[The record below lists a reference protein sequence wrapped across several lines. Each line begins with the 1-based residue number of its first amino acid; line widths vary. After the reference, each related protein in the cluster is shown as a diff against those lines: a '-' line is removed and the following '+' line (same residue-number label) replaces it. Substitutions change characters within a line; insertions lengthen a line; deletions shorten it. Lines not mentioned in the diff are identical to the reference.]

1 MTELPDTDGLILETI
16 GAMPFLSRG
25 ELVALCG
32 LGDGEAR
39 HGLNR
44 LLNSGLAVRV
54 GHARIGKAR
63 TRRWCLTGPGVSELA
78 SLRGVDTGELLG
90 VLPVSA
96 EWRRTLLRRL
106 DAAEVYYRLA
116 ALAAGVSGRPC
127 RWHWRASGWL
137 DGTLEVGRG
146 RYVRV
151 CRIGSALLR
160 RSALHR
166 LGGMVRM
173 WEEGHVDT
181 ALIVVPGHTQAR
193 PVERWLREYASGVF
207 AWVVTEPELSVA
219 APQDRIWRRPAD
231 HRTQVHAISQMLSSV
246 GESGG
251 ERDDESGDDLLRPER
266 RGRSTLPG
274 KRTVP
279 VTRQADLL
287 PATLTKGQKDLLD
300 LLADWP
306 LMGTEDLARMLG
318 VSRHGMR
325 RGAGEL
331 ARHGLAHSLRITA
344 AGARARDSAPRMCP
358 GDAGLRLL
366 SWRDRAQLHA
376 LRARWGVVPDD
387 AGDPEFRIG
396 GLRLEGGRLRQL
408 ARQLRHTDGVHRFV
422 SRLAEA
428 CRQSDDAALVEVLP
442 AHRSERWFE
451 IGGTYH
457 GVRPDASGVIG
468 AGRGYLP
475 FLLEYEERA
484 TTPAATNS
492 RLDPYR
498 RYFDVVTRVEDWGR
512 HPVVLVLFAETG
524 AASRFAAYCARHLA
538 APRTFTG
545 ARLPLYV
552 SSAEDLLRSGI
563 LGESWLAPLDLSAG
577 RTAFYRS

>member
-1 MTELPDTDGLILETI
+1 MTARPDTEESILDLI

-25 ELVALCG
+25 ELAVLGG

-44 LLNSGLAVRV
+44 LLNSGLIDRV
-54 GHARIGKAR
+54 GHARIGKVR
-63 TRRWCLTGPGVSELA
+63 TRRWCLTGHGVSELA
-78 SLRGVDTGELLG
+78 SLRGVDTDELLG

-127 RWHWRASGWL
+127 RWHWHWRGWL
-137 DGTLEVGRG
+137 DGTLEVGPG

-173 WEEGHVDT
+173 WEDGHVDT
-181 ALIVVPGHTQAR
+181 ALVVVPGHTQAR
-193 PVERWLREYASGVF
+193 PVERWLREHAGGVY
-207 AWVVTEPELSVA
+207 AWVVTEPDLSGA
-219 APQDRIWRRPAD
+219 GPQERIWRRPAEY
-231 HRTQVHAISQMLSSV
+231 RTQVHTISQMLSGV
-246 GESGG
+246 G
-251 ERDDESGDDLLRPER
+251 ERDDECGGELLRPET

-274 KRTVP
+274 REIVP
-279 VTRQADLL
+279 VRRQADLL

-300 LLADWP
+300 LVADWP
-306 LMGTEDLARMLG
+306 LMASEDLARMLD
-318 VSRHGMR
+318 VSMHGMR
-325 RGAGEL
+325 RSAGEL
-331 ARHGLAHSLRITA
+331 VRHGLAHSLKLTA
-344 AGARARDSAPRMCP
+344 AGGRDSIPRMCP

-366 SWRDRAQLHA
+366 SWRDRTQLHA

-387 AGDPEFRIG
+387 AGDPEFGIV
-396 GLRLEGGRLRQL
+396 GLRLAGGRLRQL

-451 IGGTYH
+451 IGGRH
-457 GVRPDASGVIG
+457 FGVRPDASGAID

-524 AASRFAAYCARHLA
+524 AASRFAAYCAGHLA

-552 SSAEDLLRSGI
+552 SSAGDLLRSGV
-563 LGESWLAPLDLSAG
+563 LGESWLAPLDLAAG
-577 RTAFYRS
+577 RTAFYRD

>member
-1 MTELPDTDGLILETI
+1 MTERRDTEGRILDLI

-25 ELVALCG
+25 ELAALG
-32 LGDGEAR
+32 GMGDGEAR
-39 HGLNR
+39 HGLYR
-44 LLNSGLAVRV
+44 LLNGGLVDRV
-54 GHARIGKAR
+54 GHARIGKVR
-63 TRRWCLTGPGVSELA
+63 TRRWCLTGKGVAELA
-78 SLRGVDTGELLG
+78 SLRGVDTGELLDA
-90 VLPVSA
+90 LPVSA

-106 DAAEVYYRLA
+106 DAAEVFYRLA
-116 ALAAGVSGRPC
+116 ALAAVVSGRRC
-127 RWHWRASGWL
+127 RWHWRGSGWL
-137 DGTLEVGRG
+137 DGTLEVGPG

-173 WEEGHVDT
+173 WEDGHVDT

-193 PVERWLREYASGVF
+193 LVERWLRANAAGVF
-207 AWVVTEPELSVA
+207 AWVVTEPELYA
-219 APQDRIWRRPAD
+219 AGPQERIWRRPAEY
-231 HRTQVHAISQMLSSV
+231 RTQVQTLSRLLSGV
-246 GESGG
+246 GM
-251 ERDDESGDDLLRPER
+251 RGDDPVRTGT
-266 RGRSTLPG
+266 RGRGTLPG
-274 KRTVP
+274 SEIVPGKR
-279 VTRQADLL
+279 RADLL
-287 PATLTKGQKDLLD
+287 PATLTRGQKDLLD
-300 LLADWP
+300 LVADWP
-306 LMGTEDLARMLG
+306 LMASEDLARMLG

-325 RGAGEL
+325 RNAGEL
-331 ARHGLAHSLRITA
+331 VRHGLAHSLRISA
-344 AGARARDSAPRMCP
+344 AGGRDSVPRMCP

-366 SWRDRAQLHA
+366 SWRDRTQLHA
-376 LRARWGVVPDD
+376 LRNRWGVAPDD
-387 AGDPEFRIG
+387 AGDPEFGTG
-396 GLRLEGGRLRQL
+396 GLRLVGGRLRQL

-428 CRQSDDAALVEVLP
+428 CRRSDDAALVEVLP

-451 IGGTYH
+451 VGGTHY
-457 GVRPDASGVIG
+457 GVRPDASGVID
-468 AGRGYLP
+468 AGGGYLS

-484 TTPAATNS
+484 TTPAATS
-492 RLDPYR
+492 ARLDPYR

-545 ARLPLYV
+545 TRLPLYV

-563 LGESWLAPLDLSAG
+563 LGESWLAPLDLAAG
-577 RTAFYRS
+577 RTAFYRD

>member
-1 MTELPDTDGLILETI
+1 MTERLDTDRLILEAI
-16 GAMPFLSRG
+16 GTMPFLSRG
-25 ELVALCG
+25 ELAALGG

-44 LLNSGLAVRV
+44 LLNSGLVVRV
-54 GHARIGKAR
+54 GHARIGKVR

-96 EWRRTLLRRL
+96 EWRAILLRRL
-106 DAAEVYYRLA
+106 DTAEVYYRLA
-116 ALAAGVSGRPC
+116 ALAAVASGRRC
-127 RWHWRASGWL
+127 RWHWRRSGWL

-151 CRIGSALLR
+151 CRIGSAVPR
-160 RSALHR
+160 RSILSR

-193 PVERWLREYASGVF
+193 PVERWLRENGSGIF
-207 AWVVTEPELSVA
+207 AWVVTEPELA
-219 APQDRIWRRPAD
+219 GAGPQDRIWRRPGAF
-231 HRTQVHAISQMLSSV
+231 RTRAHPMSRMLAGV
-246 GESGG
+246 GEREG
-251 ERDDESGDDLLRPER
+251 EAGDVSSRTER
-266 RGRSTLPG
+266 RGHRSLPG

-287 PATLTKGQKDLLD
+287 PATLTKAQKDLLD
-300 LLADWP
+300 LVADWP
-306 LMGTEDLARMLG
+306 LMGSEDLARMLG
-318 VSRHGMR
+318 VSGHGMR
-325 RGAGEL
+325 RNAGEL
-331 ARHGLAHSLRITA
+331 VRHGLARSLRITA
-344 AGARARDSAPRMCP
+344 AGARDSAPRMCP

-366 SWRDRAQLHA
+366 SWRDRTQLHA

-387 AGDPEFRIG
+387 AGDPEFGIG

-422 SRLAEA
+422 SRLTEA

-451 IGGTYH
+451 IGGRHY

-468 AGRGYLP
+468 DGRGYLP

-524 AASRFAAYCARHLA
+524 AASRFAAYCAGHLA

-552 SSAEDLLRSGI
+552 SSAEDLLRSGV
-563 LGESWLAPLDLSAG
+563 LGESWLAPLDLAAG
-577 RTAFYRS
+577 RTAFYRD

>member
-1 MTELPDTDGLILETI
+1 MTERRDTEGRILDLI

-25 ELVALCG
+25 ELAALGG

-39 HGLNR
+39 HGLDR
-44 LLNSGLAVRV
+44 LLNGGLVDRV
-54 GHARIGKAR
+54 GHARIGNVR
-63 TRRWCLTGPGVSELA
+63 TRRWCLTGKGVSELA
-78 SLRGVDTGELLG
+78 SLRGVDTDELLEE
-90 VLPVSA
+90 LPVSA

-106 DAAEVYYRLA
+106 DAAETFYRLA
-116 ALAAGVSGRPC
+116 ALAAVVSGRRC
-127 RWHWRASGWL
+127 RWHWRGSGWL
-137 DGTLEVGRG
+137 DGTLEVGPG

-173 WEEGHVDT
+173 WEDGHVDT

-193 PVERWLREYASGVF
+193 LAERWLRANAAGVF
-207 AWVVTEPELSVA
+207 AWVVTEPELA
-219 APQDRIWRRPAD
+219 GAGPQERIWRRPAEY
-231 HRTQVHAISQMLSSV
+231 RTQVHALSQMLSGV
-246 GESGG
+246 GEREG
-251 ERDDESGDDLLRPER
+251 ETGDVPDHTGR
-266 RGRSTLPG
+266 RGHRSLPG
-274 KRTVP
+274 ENMVP
-279 VTRQADLL
+279 GGRQADLL

-300 LLADWP
+300 LVADWP
-306 LMGTEDLARMLG
+306 LMGREDLARMLG

-325 RGAGEL
+325 RSAGEL
-331 ARHGLAHSLRITA
+331 VRHGLAHSLKLTA
-344 AGARARDSAPRMCP
+344 AGERNSVPRMCP

-366 SWRDRAQLHA
+366 SWRDRTQLHA
-376 LRARWGVVPDD
+376 LRNRWGVAPDD
-387 AGDPEFRIG
+387 AGDPEFGTG
-396 GLRLEGGRLRQL
+396 GLRLAGGRLRQL

-451 IGGTYH
+451 IGGTHY
-457 GVRPDASGVIG
+457 GVRPDASGVID
-468 AGRGYLP
+468 AGRGNVP

-484 TTPAATNS
+484 TTPAATSS

-524 AASRFAAYCARHLA
+524 AASRFAAHCATNLSV
-538 APRTFTG
+538 PRTFTG

-563 LGESWLAPLDLSAG
+563 LGENWLAPLDLAAG
-577 RTAFYRS
+577 RTAFYRD

>member
-1 MTELPDTDGLILETI
+1 MTEPLDAEGRILEAL

-25 ELVALCG
+25 ELAALGG
-32 LGDGEAR
+32 LSDGEAR

-44 LLNSGLAVRV
+44 LLDSGLVVRV
-54 GHARIGKAR
+54 GHARRRSVR
-63 TRRWCLTGPGVSELA
+63 TRRWCLTGAGVSELA
-78 SLRGVDTGELLG
+78 ALRGVDADELLDT
-90 VLPVSA
+90 LPVSA

-106 DAAEVYYRLA
+106 DAAEVYYCLA
-116 ALAAGVSGRPC
+116 ALAAGVSGRRC
-127 RWHWRASGWL
+127 RWHWRRSGWL
-137 DGTLEVGRG
+137 DGTLEVGAG
-146 RYVRV
+146 RYLRV

-160 RSALHR
+160 RAVLHR

-193 PVERWLREYASGVF
+193 LVERWLRENASGVF
-207 AWVVTEPELSVA
+207 AWVVTEPELSGA
-219 APQDRIWRRPAD
+219 GARDRIWRRPAQY
-231 HRTQVHAISQMLSSV
+231 RTQVHTVSRMLAGV
-246 GESGG
+246 GEREG
-251 ERDDESGDDLLRPER
+251 ETGDVPARPER
-266 RGRSTLPG
+266 RRHRSLPRENMVPRGRE
-274 KRTVP
+274 
-279 VTRQADLL
+279 ADLL
-287 PATLTKGQKDLLD
+287 PAALTKGQKDLLD
-300 LLADWP
+300 LVADWP
-306 LMGTEDLARMLG
+306 LMGHEDLARMLG

-325 RGAGEL
+325 RSAGDL
-331 ARHGLAHSLRITA
+331 VQHGLAHSLRIAA
-344 AGARARDSAPRMCP
+344 AGARARDSAARMCL

-366 SWRDRAQLHA
+366 SWRDRTQLHA

-387 AGDPEFRIG
+387 AGDPEFRID

-428 CRQSDDAALVEVLP
+428 CRQGEDAALLEVLP
-442 AHRSERWFE
+442 AHRSERWFSV
-451 IGGTYH
+451 GGRHY
-457 GVRPDASGVIG
+457 GVRPDASGAVG
-468 AGRGYLP
+468 TGRGHVP

-484 TTPAATNS
+484 TTPTATSS

-512 HPVVLVLFAETG
+512 HPVVLVLFAETRD
-524 AASRFAAYCARHLA
+524 ASRFASYCARHLA

-552 SSAEDLLRSGI
+552 SSAEDLPRSGI
-563 LGESWLAPLDLSAG
+563 LGEGWLAPLDMSAG
-577 RTAFYRS
+577 RTAFYRG

>member
-1 MTELPDTDGLILETI
+1 MTERRDTEGRILELI

-25 ELVALCG
+25 ELAALGG

-39 HGLNR
+39 HGLDR
-44 LLNSGLAVRV
+44 LLNGGLVDRV
-54 GHARIGKAR
+54 GHARHSSVR
-63 TRRWCLTGPGVSELA
+63 TRRWYLTRAGIEELA
-78 SLRGVDTGELLG
+78 SLRGVDTGELLD

-106 DAAEVYYRLA
+106 DAAETYYRLA
-116 ALAAGVSGRPC
+116 ALAAVASGRRC
-127 RWHWRASGWL
+127 IWHWRRSGWL
-137 DGTLEVGRG
+137 DGTLEVGPG

-173 WEEGHVDT
+173 WEDGHVDT

-193 PVERWLREYASGVF
+193 LVERWLRENAAGVF
-207 AWVVTEPELSVA
+207 AWVVTEPELYA
-219 APQDRIWRRPAD
+219 AGPQERIWRRPAEY
-231 HRTQVHAISQMLSSV
+231 RTQMHTISPMLSGV
-246 GESGG
+246 GM
-251 ERDDESGDDLLRPER
+251 RGDDPVRTGT
-266 RGRSTLPG
+266 RGRGTLPG
-274 KRTVP
+274 KEIVP
-279 VTRQADLL
+279 RGRRADLL
-287 PATLTKGQKDLLD
+287 PVTLTKGQKDLLD
-300 LLADWP
+300 LVADWP
-306 LMGTEDLARMLG
+306 LMGREDLARMLG

-325 RGAGEL
+325 RNAGEL
-331 ARHGLAHSLRITA
+331 VRHGLAHSNRITV
-344 AGARARDSAPRMCP
+344 AGGRGAVPRMCL

-366 SWRDRAQLHA
+366 SWRDRTQLHA
-376 LRARWGVVPDD
+376 LRNRWDVVPDD
-387 AGDPEFRIG
+387 AGDPEFGTG
-396 GLRLEGGRLRQL
+396 GLRLVGGRLRQL

-428 CRQSDDAALVEVLP
+428 CRRSDDAALVEVLP

-451 IGGTYH
+451 VGGTHY
-457 GVRPDASGVIG
+457 GVRPDASGVIE

-484 TTPAATNS
+484 TTPAATSS

-563 LGESWLAPLDLSAG
+563 LGESWLAPLDLAAG
-577 RTAFYRS
+577 RTAFCRG